1 MIRAKNEDHK
11 LTTHRKK
18 FKGNES
24 SFNELNAKESFKINT
39 FYLIIDQF
47 YSALV
52 HRINAYTNIRDN
64 FKLLSD
70 ISMDMKIEDIEEGME
85 KLLKRY
91 PKDFPHD
98 FKNEFQQFLSFSST
112 SLSIITTNE
121 NKKKNILLNM
131 YKMIVDLNVTE
142 SFPNVE
148 RLLHLYLSLMCTN
161 STGERSFSRLKLL
174 KNVLRSSLS
183 QNNLQNLGIS
193 SIESE
198 FVKSL
203 DFEDVIQTFANEKAR
218 KKELCF
224 DEGDKQFDSFD
235 DDSD

>member
-1 MIRAKNEDHK
+1 MKRAKNEDYK

-18 FKGNES
+18 FKRNES
-24 SFNELNAKESFKINT
+24 SFNKLNATESFKINT
-39 FYLIIDQF
+39 FYLTIDQL

-52 HRINAYTNIRDN
+52 HRINAYINVRGN

-70 ISMDMKIEDIEEGME
+70 IPMDMKIEDIEEGME

-91 PKDFPHD
+91 PKDFPRD

-112 SLSIITTNE
+112 SLSLITTNE
-121 NKKKNILLNM
+121 NKKKNILLNT
-131 YKMIVDLNVTE
+131 YEMIIDLNVTE
-142 SFPNVE
+142 SFPIVE
-148 RLLHLYLSLMCTN
+148 RLLRLYLSLMCTN
-161 STGERSFSRLKLL
+161 CTGESSFSRLKLL

-183 QNNLQNLGIS
+183 QNNLQNLGIL

-203 DFEDVIQTFANEKAR
+203 DFEDVIQIFANEKAR

-224 DEGDKQFDSFD
+224 DEGDKQFDRFD
-235 DDSD
+235 DDGD